1 MATESLFKK
10 KKKIH
15 LAVNAINYSFLAVTW
30 LQIMLLKI
38 NQPAL
43 NVYSDHGITLQVFF
57 NEIEYFSY
65 IQTVP

>member
-1 MATESLFKK
+1 MATESLLR

-15 LAVNAINYSFLAVTW
+15 LAVNAINYSFLGVTW

-38 NQPAL
+38 NRPAL

-65 IQTVP
+65 IQAVP